1 MITSS
6 SLRRPFNLSRGFT
19 LVELLVVIAIIGV
32 LATLIL
38 VQLGTARA
46 KARDAKRISDVA
58 QLRTAIELYYD
69 DNSAKYPTAAAVANS
84 HGGTGALAYADLSRY
99 VATTALPLD
108 PITSD
113 PYNYGANSATP
124 TKYQLWINLE
134 QSNPSALAAD
144 ADFDAAAISGWTGG
158 DPEAGT
164 ETGCADYV
172 DTETDCVYDV
182 GQK

>member
-1 MITSS
+1 MIKTFSK
-6 SLRRPFNLSRGFT
+6 RPFSLSRGFT

-46 KARDAKRISDVA
+46 KARDAKRISDVS
-58 QLRTAIELYYD
+58 QLRTAVELYYD
-69 DNSAKYPTAAAVANS
+69 DNSAKYPVAAASGNT
-84 HGGTGALAYADLSRY
+84 HGGTGTLAYADLSKY

-108 PITSD
+108 PISSL

-134 QSNPSALAAD
+134 QSSPSALAAD
-144 ADFDAAAISGWTGG
+144 ADFAAGDIAGWTGG

-164 ETGCADYV
+164 EAGCATYAT
-172 DTETDCVYDV
+172 TETDCVYDV